1 MTKKL
6 HEPLL
11 VVEDSNEDFRILQRL
26 MQRMSVQNPIHRC
39 TNGDEVLELLYQQ
52 GNDAYAKSEDR
63 PNSKA
68 ALRPSVIL
76 LDLNL
81 PGIDGRDILDRL
93 KQDKSFKG
101 IPIVVFTTSSNPKDI
116 ELCYQKGAN
125 GYLVKPMDAQ
135 ELKKTVQ
142 AFVDYWL
149 EANTPPVLD

>member
-1 MTKKL
+1 MKKL

-11 VVEDSNEDFRILQRL
+11 VVEDSNEDYRMLQRL

-39 TNGDEVLELLYQQ
+39 TNGDEVLEFLYQQ
-52 GNDAYAKSEDR
+52 SSDTYTKGEDLL
-63 PNSKA
+63 NSKVPP
-68 ALRPSVIL
+68 RPSVIL

-93 KQDKSFKG
+93 KQDNSFKQ
-101 IPIVVFTTSSNPKDI
+101 IPVVVFTTSSNPKDI

-135 ELKKTVQ
+135 ELKKTIQ

-149 EANTPPVLD
+149 EANTSPVLD

>member
-11 VVEDSNEDFRILQRL
+11 VVEDSNEDFRMLQRL
-26 MQRMSVQNPIHRC
+26 MRRMSVQNPIHRC
-39 TNGDEVLELLYQQ
+39 TNGDEVIEFLYQQ
-52 GNDAYAKSEDR
+52 KNDTYLQGEESC
-63 PNSKA
+63 NSQL

-81 PGIDGRDILDRL
+81 PGIDGRDILARL
-93 KQDKSFKG
+93 KQDNTFKE
-101 IPIVVFTTSSNPKDI
+101 IPVVVFTTSSNPKDI

-135 ELKKTVQ
+135 ELKKTIQ

-149 EANTPPVLD
+149 EANTPPA

>member
-11 VVEDSNEDFRILQRL
+11 VVEDSNEDFRMLQRL
-26 MQRMSVQNPIHRC
+26 MRRMSVQNPIHRC
-39 TNGDEVLELLYQQ
+39 TNGDEVIEFLYQQ
-52 GNDAYAKSEDR
+52 KSDTYLQGEESC
-63 PNSKA
+63 NSQL

-81 PGIDGRDILDRL
+81 PGIDGRDILARL
-93 KQDKSFKG
+93 KQDNTFKE
-101 IPIVVFTTSSNPKDI
+101 IPVVVFTTSSNPKDI

-135 ELKKTVQ
+135 ELKKTIQ

-149 EANTPPVLD
+149 EANTPPA